1 MHKIG
6 IIGHSAEYFPEK
18 EPIKQIIENTISL
31 INFQYGEN
39 LLINLDGNIGV
50 SHWVADVCLTL
61 GIKYHL
67 FLPSPPEEVY
77 KYWYEGQQQD
87 LSKYFGS
94 SWANTICSP
103 KYNKSNNNVLLV
115 DSSSFVICFWMGK
128 RQGST
133 FDCIEYCLQTNKL
146 VMNGLNDLKMLT
158 SDDLK

>member
-67 FLPSPPEEVY
+67 FLPSPKIYLNILVHLGPIQYVLRSIISQIIMFF
-77 KYWYEGQQQD
+77 WSIAQ
-87 LSKYFGS
+87 
-94 SWANTICSP
+94 
-103 KYNKSNNNVLLV
+103 VLLYV
-115 DSSSFVICFWMGK
+115 FGWASDRAVHLIASSIVCKQI
-128 RQGST
+128 
-133 FDCIEYCLQTNKL
+133 N
-146 VMNGLNDLKMLT
+146 
-158 SDDLK
+158 